1 MTHQRAATLE
11 ERACFLLALFARPKM
26 FHGSYI
32 VEKLDLALAEGT
44 RPATLEALLD
54 EENKKRYALFLDP
67 RQLWRQSDPDH
78 ERSALGELLEGAS
91 DE

>member
-54 EENKKRYALFLDP
+54 EENKKRYALFMDP
-67 RQLWRQSDPDH
+67 RQMWKRHDPDNEH
-78 ERSALGELLEGAS
+78 TPLGDLIKESE
-91 DE
+91 

>member
-44 RPATLEALLD
+44 RPATLEAPLD
-54 EENKKRYALFLDP
+54 EENKKRYALFMDP
-67 RQLWRQSDPDH
+67 RQMWKRGDPDNEH
-78 ERSALGELLEGAS
+78 TPLGDLIKESE
-91 DE
+91 